1 MELIGQRIRHLRIE
15 ERLGQGGMGE
25 VYLARDQV
33 LDRLVAVKT
42 LRAEQKL
49 SEEGKARFLR
59 EARLLS
65 KLGDP
70 GICQIYELVE
80 TPEADY
86 LVLEYVRGRT
96 LRAAGPE
103 LSLEQ
108 KLALLAKVARA
119 LAFAHRAGIVHR
131 DLKADNVM
139 VTPEGEIKIL
149 DFGVARS
156 LEETPPPAPAAAAGK
171 PPAGPTGAETR
182 PLGLE
187 TRPGVLH
194 QLGGEATEHAK
205 RPDVLGLPPSEAT
218 SSFAWPGETAV
229 TPGSVGITQVGS
241 VVGTLAAMSPEQ
253 AAGAT
258 LTEASDLYSFGIL
271 MQELLTG
278 KPAYGELRGMAV
290 WQKVLRGETVPVKG
304 FDPDLL
310 ELLKQ
315 LLALDPLKR
324 PGAELVAER
333 LRWIAEKPERERRR
347 RRKRLLV
354 SAAFL
359 VLAIGLAFTLYLAL
373 AARRARDQAERRR
386 QVAEDLI
393 GFMLGDLSA
402 KLGEVGRLDV
412 LNTVGERAQAYFAA
426 LPEGELTAEE
436 LGWRLQGLQQIANVY
451 LLKSEVER
459 SRAVLEQAAR
469 MAERDAARF
478 AGELGI
484 AVAAFDVYSTQGQ
497 IAYDLGELDE
507 AIGLWGKCL
516 ERAEAIRRTWPEEPE
531 SQWVLATAHH
541 NLATALEQHG
551 RRAEAIEHL
560 RQAIVEEDALI
571 AGGGEIVAETRGLRS
586 ATRGFLSRALERQG
600 ELEAALQV
608 RRLYL
613 EELEKGGA
621 AEPENAEIQYD
632 LAVARGFVA
641 NLATVLGQ
649 FEAADRLYRSGSE
662 AMAKLAKADPENG
675 RLGLF
680 MTRFHSTPA
689 ELRQALGQ
697 PDAALEGLDAAQE
710 VLDRLQE
717 GKPEVP
723 DLIEAQ
729 ALIFL
734 RRGLLDEEKLPAK
747 ALSDAGLAA
756 VAFAKLLPHVDGGQR
771 AAIANADLLRGR
783 LLGRLGRPAEAAKAF
798 AAAEATLAPL
808 ERPLTA
814 TALLEAELEIDFYQ
828 GREGQARE
836 TFAKLDAMGW
846 KAPRRPRLERLLEIS
861 PEEKDDG

>member
-42 LRAEQKL
+42 LRAEQKF

-156 LEETPPPAPAAAAGK
+156 LEETPPPAPAAGPAGK
-171 PPAGPTGAETR
+171 PAGGPTGAETR

-194 QLGGEATEHAK
+194 QVGGDATEHLALPNILGGQPP
-205 RPDVLGLPPSEAT
+205 PDST
-218 SSFAWPGETAV
+218 SYFAWPEETAV
-229 TPGSVGITQVGS
+229 TPSSVGITQVGA

-253 AAGAT
+253 AAGAP
-258 LTEASDLYSFGIL
+258 LTEASDLYSLGIL

-290 WQKVLRGETVPVKG
+290 WQKVLRGETVPVKEA

-310 ELLKQ
+310 ELLRQ
-315 LLALDPLKR
+315 LLSLDPLKR
-324 PGAELVAER
+324 PGAELVAAR
-333 LRWIAEKPERERRR
+333 LGWIAEKPERERRR
-347 RRKRLLV
+347 RRKRQLV

-373 AARRARDQAERRR
+373 AARKARDQAERRR

-393 GFMLGDLSA
+393 GFMLGDLTDR
-402 KLGEVGRLDV
+402 LQEVGRLDV

-459 SRAVLEQAAR
+459 SREVLAQAAQ

-478 AGELGI
+478 AGELRI
-484 AVAAFDVYSTQGQ
+484 AMAAFDVYSTQGQ
-497 IAYDLGELDE
+497 IAYDIGELDE
-507 AIGLWGKCL
+507 ATRLWRECL
-516 ERAEAIRRTWPEEPE
+516 ERAEAMRRTWPEEPE

-541 NLATALEQHG
+541 NLATALEQDGH
-551 RRAEAIEHL
+551 RAEAIEHL
-560 RQAIVEEDALI
+560 RQAIAQEDALI
-571 AGGGEIVAETRGLRS
+571 AAGGEIVAESRGLRS

-600 ELEAALQV
+600 ELGAALEV

-613 EELEKGGA
+613 EELEKDGA
-621 AEPENAEIQYD
+621 AQPENAEIQYD

-641 NLATVLGQ
+641 GLEMVRGELD
-649 FEAADRLYRSGSE
+649 AADRLYRSGSE
-662 AMAKLAKADPENG
+662 TMARLAAADPANA

-680 MTRFHSTPA
+680 MTRFHSVPV
-689 ELRQALGQ
+689 EMRMALGQ
-697 PDAALEGLDAAQE
+697 PEAAREGLDAAQA
-710 VLDRLQE
+710 VLDRLRE

-723 DLIEAQ
+723 DMIEAQ
-729 ALIFL
+729 GLIFL
-734 RRGLLDEEKLPAK
+734 RRGLLDEEAAPEK
-747 ALSDAGLAA
+747 ALAEAGLAA
-756 VAFAKLLPHVDGGQR
+756 QELAKLLPKVDGGQR
-771 AAIANADLLRGR
+771 AQIANVDLLRGR
-783 LLGRLGRPAEAAKAF
+783 LLARLGRPAEAAKAF

-808 ERPLTA
+808 ERPLTIP
-814 TALLEAELEIDFYQ
+814 TLLEAELEVDFYR
-828 GREGQARE
+828 GREAQARA
-836 TFAKLDAMGW
+836 TFARLDAMGW
-846 KAPRRPRLERLLEIS
+846 KAPRRPRLEKLLA
-861 PEEKDDG
+861 GG